1 MSSLAPKPKSTSK
14 PGPKTIPS
22 KNNGGTSKDI
32 ISTTLKK
39 QVTMP
44 SKQKIKPKSKS
55 AQRAIAKSNSRNGRK
70 VTVQSFTS
78 DARPKAK
85 PARKVPNK

>member
-1 MSSLAPKPKSTSK
+1 MSSLVPKPKSTSK
-14 PGPKTIPS
+14 PGPKTIPN
-22 KNNGGTSKDI
+22 KNNEGTSKDI

-44 SKQKIKPKSKS
+44 SKRKIKPKTKS